1 MTEMLLLVF
10 IPLIVAGLI
19 GAALSP
25 YIERLKVRGEAQ
37 WRLQHQARE
46 AQIKA
51 EMLRMKEKQNKR

>member
-1 MTEMLLLVF
+1 
-10 IPLIVAGLI
+10 VAGLI

-37 WRLQHQARE
+37 WRLQHQTRE